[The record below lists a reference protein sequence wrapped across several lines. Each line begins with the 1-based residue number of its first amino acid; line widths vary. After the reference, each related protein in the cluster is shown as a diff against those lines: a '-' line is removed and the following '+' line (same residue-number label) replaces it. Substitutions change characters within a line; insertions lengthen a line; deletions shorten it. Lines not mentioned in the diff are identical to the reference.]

1 MCAAPSLRLSPTA
14 GENKQDTSHHLLRGS
29 RESSMKRFFMSVV
42 AVAIVG
48 LSAGEQA
55 WAKGPVGTSGQG
67 GFTKGG
73 FTPGGG
79 AQGNL
84 GGIGQGIP
92 PVGQSINPKFVKPD

>member
-1 MCAAPSLRLSPTA
+1 
-14 GENKQDTSHHLLRGS
+14 
-29 RESSMKRFFMSVV
+29 MKRFFMSVV

-84 GGIGQGIP
+84 GGIGHGIP
-92 PVGQSINPKFVKPD
+92 PVGQSINPKFVKPDLVKPNLVKPEIVKPDLIKPDLIKPNFVKPDL